1 MSALAVAVQPC
12 EPWCQTGEKAHAEER
27 PDDRCCV
34 RDQERVP
41 LTRHQA
47 MLISDGKFWHD
58 HLDVYLSRWQ
68 EGSPE
73 LWLHHVGPDTEIR
86 MTIEEAEDLLDVL
99 RTAPASVPH

>member
-1 MSALAVAVQPC
+1 MSALAVAVRPC
-12 EPWCQTGEKAHAEER
+12 EPWCEIGEERHAEEH
-27 PDDRCCV
+27 PVDRRCV
-34 RDQERVP
+34 RDQEPVP

-47 MLISDGKFWHD
+47 LLMCDGEFWHD

-86 MTIEEAEDLLDVL
+86 MTIEEARGLLEVL
-99 RTAPASVPH
+99 GAALSSVAH